1 MPSPKIIK
9 QEGAY
14 VLVETDFKLANLMST
29 KAYKGVYGDFPIIFK
44 RYDTSTQSNWF
55 VDGSSEYPNLYI
67 IASGDPRTILSQ
79 YQSSTYTSESV
90 SIFGDRFASV
100 VCIGT
105 ERAKGGRGFTGTA
118 PSYFK
123 SAAELF
129 AITTPPV
136 LQARGYLN
144 YFDPRLG
151 GNARPLVVSDKLK
164 LYPNSSVEEVT
175 EAWNRYNES
184 NGINKALNQL
194 RFNSTDGEGQMITSL
209 DELIKLYPKYHSLTQ
224 QSMAQS
230 LWEISG
236 NTRSF
241 GKKVYIDGK
250 WWDAEPNYVGLW
262 ETYAKRGLSDDAIR
276 RELLDGGYT
285 QAQIN
290 IVRGIRNATPA
301 DILTTTDGRPG
312 SSAGG
317 SGGGAG
323 GPGGGTGGGTGGATS
338 AKGAQWTG
346 PEGYRAGG
354 IQNIAIQRSRN
365 IFFTSE
371 EIGGIA
377 TNGAMTA
384 QGVAFDNSKPV
395 MYQVYRDG
403 TTNSALGQAII
414 NQYVFDIVPNEIN
427 YSGFG
432 GEWVNID
439 RVGTFPFIDWKSFKL
454 LQISFSFVIAAK
466 NGRVTADGLETPIT
480 DQIELLQRMA
490 QTPFP
495 VLFYGFDTLMT
506 NQFRYDDKGNARGVQ
521 FVIQDLSIGAS
532 RRNTNMEITR
542 ATANITLQEI
552 PIERQSLIGM
562 PRLKHT
568 ATVPGEPVTITDP
581 GYAQQSENSSSHFQ
595 IKTNIG
601 YPAETSP

>member
-1 MPSPKIIK
+1 MPAPKIIK
-9 QEGAY
+9 QESPY
-14 VLVETDFKLANLMST
+14 VLVETDFKVANLMST
-29 KAYKGVYGDFPIIFK
+29 KAYSGVYGDYPIVYK
-44 RYDTSTQSNWF
+44 RYNTSIQSNWF
-55 VDGSSEYPNLYI
+55 VEGGSEYPYLYI
-67 IASGDPRTILSQ
+67 IASGDPRAILSQ
-79 YQSSTYTSESV
+79 YQSTTYTVESKK
-90 SIFGDRFASV
+90 IFGDHLASV
-100 VCIGT
+100 AFIGT
-105 ERAKGGRGFTGTA
+105 QRSGGGKGFTGKA
-118 PSYFK
+118 PDFFK

-129 AITTPPV
+129 TITTPPL

-151 GNARPLVVSDKLK
+151 GNARPLVLSNKLR
-164 LYPNSSVEEVT
+164 LYPNSTVEEVT

-184 NGINKALNQL
+184 TGISKALNQL
-194 RFNSTDGEGQMITSL
+194 RFNSSDGDGQLITSL
-209 DELIKLYPKYHSLTQ
+209 DQLIALYPRYEALTQ
-224 QSMAQS
+224 QTLAQS
-230 LWEISG
+230 LYEISG
-236 NTRSF
+236 NTRGF
-241 GKKVYIDGK
+241 GKKVFIDGK

-290 IVRGIRNATPA
+290 IVRGMRNATPA
-301 DILTTTDGRPG
+301 DIFDSTDGR
-312 SSAGG
+312 SGG
-317 SGGGAG
+317 SGGGS
-323 GPGGGTGGGTGGATS
+323 GGGTGGGSGGAN
-338 AKGAQWTG
+338 GANGTKWTG
-346 PEGYRAGG
+346 PEGYKAGG
-354 IQNIAIQRSRN
+354 IQNISIQRSRN

-377 TNGAMTA
+377 TA
-384 QGVAFDNSKPV
+384 QGISFDNSKPI

-403 TTNSALGQAII
+403 TTNSALGEAII
-414 NQYVFDIVPNEIN
+414 NQYVFDIIPNEIN

-466 NGRVTADGLETPIT
+466 NGRVTADGLEVPIT

-506 NQFRYDDKGNARGVQ
+506 SQFRYDDKGNARGVQ

-568 ATVPGEPVTITDP
+568 AAVPGEPELTITDP
-581 GYAQQSENSSSHFQ
+581 GYGRFTGNLV
-595 IKTNIG
+595 TPVNTVVG
-601 YPAETSP
+601 YPSETGT